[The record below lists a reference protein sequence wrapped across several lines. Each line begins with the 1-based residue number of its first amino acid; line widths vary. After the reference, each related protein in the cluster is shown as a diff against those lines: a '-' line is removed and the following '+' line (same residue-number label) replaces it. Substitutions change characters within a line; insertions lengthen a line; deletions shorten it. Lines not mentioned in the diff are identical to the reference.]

1 MSAVLVWEGVEYVM
15 SECITCGVRYTVPK
29 LQWDKQRREGGMHS
43 CSNGH
48 SQGWTLGKNTDLDNM
63 RRRAERAEQEQARLA
78 DEARIER
85 DQRQAVE
92 RQLSAT
98 KGVVTKIKRR
108 TSHGVCPCCTRS
120 FTDLRRHMQTKHP
133 NFAEAS

>member
-1 MSAVLVWEGVEYVM
+1 VTAIFTWEGVEYVM

-29 LQWDKQRREGGMHS
+29 NQWNLQQQKGGMHY

-48 SQGWTLGKNTDLDNM
+48 KQGWTPGDNTENDVL

-78 DEARIER
+78 QSAIEER
-85 DQRQAVE
+85 NRRQVTE
-92 RQLSAT
+92 RQLAAQ

-108 TSHGVCPCCTRS
+108 TAHGVCPCCNRS
-120 FTDLRRHMQTKHP
+120 FEDLRRHMETKHP
-133 NFAEAS
+133 NFGEAS